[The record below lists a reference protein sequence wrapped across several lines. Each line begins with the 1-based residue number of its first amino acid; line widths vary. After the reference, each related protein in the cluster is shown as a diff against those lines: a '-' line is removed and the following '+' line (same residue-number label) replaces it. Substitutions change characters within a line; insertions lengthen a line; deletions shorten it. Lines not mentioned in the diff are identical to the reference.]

1 MESIFSIIFAFL
13 VEAIILLQ
21 YASRLFSP
29 KRPLSDRLVVLSLL
43 YTCLCAAAFFNIK
56 WLNMLLY
63 LFTNFLFLVT
73 QYDVKWRAAT
83 FHSTLLAAVMGMC
96 ELIVYSIIARTA
108 PHFYMQMDSLHN
120 TILFILCSKISFF
133 AVIYLIT
140 HLFKSRQ
147 KTTDP
152 YDSSVVLLMIIP
164 VTSIFIMLTF
174 VGMGD
179 QYTLTPGTNRMISL
193 SAFFLLL
200 MNLLVFGI
208 NQYNR
213 EKIGNIQR
221 CSCYCRRKQIL
232 RNIIRCCFR
241 RAKTRQFSFMILRSI
256 CNPLH
261 L

>member
-73 QYDVKWRAAT
+73 QYDVKWRAAA

-108 PHFYMQMDSLHN
+108 PHFYMQMDSLPQYDSFYPVQQDLLFCSHLSAYAFVQKSGRKQRIP
-120 TILFILCSKISFF
+120 TIILF
-133 AVIYLIT
+133 
-140 HLFKSRQ
+140 
-147 KTTDP
+147 
-152 YDSSVVLLMIIP
+152 
-164 VTSIFIMLTF
+164 
-174 VGMGD
+174 
-179 QYTLTPGTNRMISL
+179 
-193 SAFFLLL
+193 
-200 MNLLVFGI
+200 
-208 NQYNR
+208 
-213 EKIGNIQR
+213 
-221 CSCYCRRKQIL
+221 
-232 RNIIRCCFR
+232 CC
-241 RAKTRQFSFMILRSI
+241 
-256 CNPLH
+256 
-261 L
+261 